1 MMALRFS
8 RNTAIREE
16 RKRLQRKES
25 SAKLRKFRN
34 KKEKENERILSYTG
48 LALWLHS
55 RYTQTSPFNANLHS
69 PPLEGKGYLLP
80 IVI

>member
-34 KKEKENERILSYTG
+34 KKQGRKMNGFSL
-48 LALWLHS
+48 
-55 RYTQTSPFNANLHS
+55 TQ
-69 PPLEGKGYLLP
+69 G
-80 IVI
+80 

>member
-55 RYTQTSPFNANLHS
+55 RYTQTSLLML
-69 PPLEGKGYLLP
+69 PPTPLPLRGKVTSCRL
-80 IVI
+80 

>member
-1 MMALRFS
+1 MALRFS

-34 KKEKENERILSYTG
+34 KKTEKENERILSYTG

-55 RYTQTSPFNANLHS
+55 RYTQTSPFNANPYS